1 MYVGELGEIE
11 AGDARMLIVSTC
23 HCTQILHS
31 QPNVRRRKNK
41 GASVEAQKKTTF
53 SVYLC
58 ESLSPTPHIGD

>member
-11 AGDARMLIVSTC
+11 AGVARMLIVSTC

-41 GASVEAQKKTTF
+41 GASVEAQKKTIF
-53 SVYLC
+53 SVYL
-58 ESLSPTPHIGD
+58 